1 MEAVPVGTAVTLT
14 PETIH
19 FMSCNFTI
27 SKHDVIP
34 RDQVEVLERSYGYIN
49 GGFVEGPGNGKDVYS
64 VSYYRHE
71 SRPS

>member
-14 PETIH
+14 PDTIH
-19 FMSCNFTI
+19 FMSCNITI

-49 GGFVEGPGNGKDVYS
+49 GGFVVGPGDGKDVYS